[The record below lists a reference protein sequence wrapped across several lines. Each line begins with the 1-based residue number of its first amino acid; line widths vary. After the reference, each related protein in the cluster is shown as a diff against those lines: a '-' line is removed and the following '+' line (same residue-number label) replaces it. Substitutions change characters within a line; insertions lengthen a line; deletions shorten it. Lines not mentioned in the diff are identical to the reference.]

1 MTFNLKDHLF
11 TIDVDNFESQVIE
24 YSKKT
29 PILIDF
35 WAEWCPPCIVIAPI
49 LKDIVELYQGELAL
63 GKIEVDEDDNMKLA
77 GRYQT
82 RGFPSVLLI
91 SNGIELNRFTGA
103 KSKSFIINFL
113 DDNLKKVSI

>member
-1 MTFNLKDHLF
+1 MSFIPDNYLF
-11 TIDVDNFESQVIE
+11 TIDVQNFELQVIE
-24 YSKKT
+24 YSKTT

-35 WAEWCPPCIVIAPI
+35 WADWCPPCIVIAPI
-49 LKDIVELYQGELAL
+49 LKDIVSLYQGKIAL

-91 SNGIELNRFTGA
+91 FEGIELARFTGA
-103 KSKSFIINFL
+103 KSKQFIVEFLEENL
-113 DDNLKKVSI
+113 DDF

>member
-1 MTFNLKDHLF
+1 MTFDINNYLF

-24 YSKKT
+24 YSKIT

-35 WAEWCPPCIVIAPI
+35 WAEWCPPCLVIAPI
-49 LKDIVELYQGELAL
+49 LKSIIETYQGKIAL
-63 GKIEVDEDDNMKLA
+63 GKVEVDEDENMKLA

-91 SNGIELNRFTGA
+91 SNGTELNRFTGA
-103 KSKSFIINFL
+103 KSKQFITDFLKENL
-113 DDNLKKVSI
+113 DDF

>member
-1 MTFNLKDHLF
+1 MSFELEQYLF

-24 YSKKT
+24 YSKTT

-35 WAEWCPPCIVIAPI
+35 WAEWCPPCLVIAPI
-49 LKDIVELYQGELAL
+49 LKDVIEGYQGKIAL
-63 GKIEVDEDDNMKLA
+63 GKIEVDEDENMKLA

-91 SNGIELNRFTGA
+91 SNGDEINRFTGA
-103 KSKSFIINFL
+103 KSKQFIINFL
-113 DDNLKKVSI
+113 EENLRDFK

>member
-1 MTFNLKDHLF
+1 MSFDSSKYIF
-11 TIDVDNFESQVIE
+11 TIDVNNFESQVIE
-24 YSKKT
+24 YSDTK

-35 WAEWCPPCIVIAPI
+35 WADWCPPCLVISPI
-49 LKDIVELYQGELAL
+49 LEKIVDHYQGKIAL

-91 SNGIELNRFTGA
+91 SKGNELNRFTGA
-103 KSKSFIINFL
+103 QTQQFITEFLENNL
-113 DDNLKKVSI
+113 DDL